1 MSDVLLPADVAQVLV
16 SPSAYASDQIYDAYR
31 WMRANNPLGVA
42 DVEGF
47 SPFWVVTKHADI
59 LEISRNNARFPSA
72 VRATTLTNKS
82 GDARAHAI
90 TGTPHLVKSLVQMD
104 EPDHMKYRALTQA
117 WFMPQNVKKR
127 EEEIRALAK
136 DAVAQF
142 VALPGRCDGGL
153 SVADAE

>member
-42 DVEGF
+42 EVEGF

-72 VRATTLTNKS
+72 VRACRWSIASDT
-82 GDARAHAI
+82 ARRTWSNHSSRWMSPI
-90 TGTPHLVKSLVQMD
+90 T
-104 EPDHMKYRALTQA
+104 
-117 WFMPQNVKKR
+117 
-127 EEEIRALAK
+127 
-136 DAVAQF
+136 
-142 VALPGRCDGGL
+142 
-153 SVADAE
+153 